1 MRFVVDNLTVG
12 QVPAEYFGFPL
23 MTMTMDNYDN
33 NDNHYQVRVVNSPQ
47 VVSK

>member
-12 QVPAEYFGFPL
+12 HVPAEYFGFPL
-23 MTMTMDNYDN
+23 MKLTIDNYDE
-33 NDNHYQVRVVNSPQ
+33 NDQVRIVNSPQ

>member
-23 MTMTMDNYDN
+23 MTMTRDNYDD
-33 NDNHYQVRVVNSPQ
+33 NDQVRIVNSPQ